1 MLEADN
7 VGRMLQITLLTGS
20 GQEMP
25 SDRKD
30 SHTSGIARTVRR
42 ISSETGGHGARQ
54 ENLGPAALTGGH
66 GGVIRIDRY
75 ALGSKPC
82 RGDGTS

>member
-1 MLEADN
+1 
-7 VGRMLQITLLTGS
+7 
-20 GQEMP
+20 MP

-42 ISSETGGHGARQ
+42 ICSETGGHDARQ
-54 ENLGPAALTGGH
+54 ENLGPAALTDRL
-66 GGVIRIDRY
+66 GGVIQIDRY
-75 ALGSKPC
+75 ALCPKPC

>member
-7 VGRMLQITLLTGS
+7 VGRMIQITLLTGS

-30 SHTSGIARTVRR
+30 SHTAGIARTVRR
-42 ISSETGGHGARQ
+42 TCSETGGHDTRQ
-54 ENLGPAALTGGH
+54 ENLDPAALTDGL
-66 GGVIRIDRY
+66 GGVIQIDRY
-75 ALGSKPC
+75 ALCPKPC